1 MTEVEGADDALIVER
16 VGDRLRA
23 ARHSVGLDL
32 SDIATKTR
40 IPQRHL
46 AAIETGDYSA
56 LPSTTY
62 AVGFVKAYARAVGAD
77 EVSLAKSLRVEL
89 GQEPEARYVQ
99 QDNDIADPARVPP
112 RWLAWTAAVVVL
124 LIVGGYALWRSGTFD
139 ASPAAEQADVSAEPA
154 SNVTIATLPAKPP
167 SGAVVLTAQD
177 DVWFRVYDK
186 NDKVLFEGVKKKGE
200 TYLVPAEAD
209 TPMIRTGRADQIS
222 VTVGGQAVPALGPA
236 ETTVKDVVI
245 SASALVARPAP
256 SVPATPATAPVPTRQ
271 P

>member
-1 MTEVEGADDALIVER
+1 MTEVEGAEDALVVER

-23 ARHSVGLDL
+23 ARNSVGLDL

-89 GQEPEARYVQ
+89 GQEPEHRYVQ
-99 QDNDIADPARVPP
+99 QDDDIADPARVPP
-112 RWLAWTAAVVVL
+112 RWLAWTAALIVL
-124 LIVGGYALWRSGTFD
+124 LIVGGYGLWRSGALD
-139 ASPAAEQADVSAEPA
+139 GGASPVVAEAPEPA
-154 SNVTIATLPAKPP
+154 NSVTVATPAPKPTQGP
-167 SGAVVLTAQD
+167 VVLTAKD

-186 NDKVLFEGVKKKGE
+186 ADKVLYEGVKKKGE
-200 TYLVPAEAD
+200 TYLVPADAD
-209 TPMIRTGRADQIS
+209 TPMIRTGRADQIA

-245 SASALVARPAP
+245 SATALIARPAQP
-256 SVPATPATAPVPTRQ
+256 GPATPAVAPATTTQ